1 MFATLDLTGNMS
13 FLDVNNLSTK
23 PNDKTKYNHESFL
36 RATTT
41 RENKRLGIS
50 SRSRKG
56 CKECKRKKKR
66 CDEIKPICGRCLKAN
81 VPCNWSEH
89 QQISQKQ
96 KTRQRQEES
105 FQLQIDNLKQDV
117 YFSNICTPNE
127 KNPNL
132 SPYTSIASPQGVDQF
147 YTDLF
152 YEELGLDNSSPI
164 FTKNAMS
171 SVELDEN
178 NSLYEN
184 CLSFHQELEQSDTE
198 NEKCSFL
205 LESLKERVDNSNYNI
220 SFFEINLNKYP
231 SQKLLEG
238 LKDSEIVYLNYYRNC
253 VSQTVSI
260 LPKESN
266 FFLNLYLPL
275 AEDNKSILYA
285 LIGWAGVF
293 LNNDSDLNMPL
304 NYIRKS
310 VEISKQEL
318 KNKKSNK
325 KDKLAIFSLYTIL
338 CAVLICAGDV
348 KEWYKYFKA
357 LHKFLLEQS
366 NGDLK
371 EIKKCLGDFKETKW
385 LISNFLYH
393 DVLASISHINGT
405 CFKMTEYCQIL
416 DVSISTEKD
425 NPNLSEINQ
434 GTEYGENNVLVSK
447 NLPEKIYRDDL
458 SLEIIDTDL
467 VCDPLQGCV
476 RPLFMLIGEITNTF
490 VELKSTEKA
499 LKNFEKSSHFNE
511 FLKLRNKTYCE
522 IEKKYENLQLQLKNT
537 KPHARS
543 LCYLKSDKDLELH
556 LTLFEAYRLSASI
569 YLKTLVKK
577 IPPASHEIQ
586 ILVVELLP
594 CISIIIGSKVQAS
607 LCFPLLVAGMSC
619 ITECD
624 RFFIEEKVSQMSS
637 SFPVKNFQRILVI
650 IKHTWQINKEGLDCV
665 YWFDVSKKFGWDLSL
680 A

>member
-1 MFATLDLTGNMS
+1 MFATLDLDGNMS
-13 FLDVNNLSTK
+13 LLDVNNLSTK
-23 PNDKTKYNHESFL
+23 PNDKTKYDHESFL
-36 RATTT
+36 RATTN

-81 VPCNWSEH
+81 VPCIWSEH
-89 QQISQKQ
+89 QQTSQKQ

-117 YFSNICTPNE
+117 YFSSICTSNE
-127 KNPNL
+127 MSPNL
-132 SPYTSIASPQGVDQF
+132 SAFTSIYSPQGVDQF
-147 YTDLF
+147 TTDLF
-152 YEELGLDNSSPI
+152 YEELSLDNSSPI
-164 FTKNAMS
+164 FTKNAIS

-184 CLSFHQELEQSDTE
+184 VLTFHQELEQIDTE
-198 NEKCSFL
+198 NEKRSFL

-220 SFFEINLNKYP
+220 SLFEINLNKYP

-266 FFLNLYLPL
+266 FFLSLYLPL
-275 AEDNKSILYA
+275 AENNKSILYA

-293 LNNDSDLNMPL
+293 LSNDSDLNMPL

-318 KNKKSNK
+318 KNKKSSK
-325 KDKLAIFSLYTIL
+325 KDKLATFSLYTIL

-371 EIKKCLGDFKETKW
+371 EIKKCLGGFKETKW

-416 DVSISTEKD
+416 DVNISTEND

-434 GTEYGENNVLVSK
+434 GTEYGEDNVLLSK
-447 NLPEKIYRDDL
+447 NSSEKIDRDDP
-458 SLEIIDTDL
+458 SLEVIDNDL

-490 VELKSTEKA
+490 VKLRSTEKS
-499 LKNFEKSSHFNE
+499 LKDFEKSSHFNE

-522 IEKKYENLQLQLKNT
+522 IEKKYENLQLKLKNT

-569 YLKTLVKK
+569 YLKTLIKK

-650 IKHTWQINKEGLDCV
+650 IKHTWQINREGLDCV
-665 YWFDVSKKFGWDLSL
+665 YWFDISKKFDWDLSL